1 MEDDNHEHTLIIY
14 HDHLAKT
21 RSNFTS
27 LKPLETKLLAV
38 EHSPNNH
45 RNQWINRNLTINF
58 VNSCQN
64 YRSPYRKI
72 YNQSRRVKMEK
83 KKRTRNQ
90 TLN

>member
-14 HDHLAKT
+14 HDHLAKIQ

-83 KKRTRNQ
+83 KKT
-90 TLN
+90 